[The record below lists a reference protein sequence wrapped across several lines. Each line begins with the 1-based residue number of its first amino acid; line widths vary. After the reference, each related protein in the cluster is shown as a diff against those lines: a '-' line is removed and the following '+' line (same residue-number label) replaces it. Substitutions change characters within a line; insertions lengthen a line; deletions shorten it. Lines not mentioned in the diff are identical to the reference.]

1 MKLTINPK
9 YLLIGGIFALT
20 LFSKPMQLLLLLA
33 LIVLLI
39 CSSYNEKMK
48 FLNMAEIFF
57 IVFYI
62 IYLTSILLHSL
73 FKNPDFDRILAA
85 FNSLIIGIVSLA
97 FYHYY
102 KNTTLE
108 LDKIL
113 KAFLFNGLILFFLG
127 GTYYYCLH
135 NNIQNISIFGR
146 DLIGSDWI
154 NGMHT
159 QRAMGFF
166 EYSNLIIPITVVT
179 NLYIYIYM
187 KLRNYSI
194 MTIGVVLLF
203 TFILPIGSGSR
214 AGIVAI
220 LAQMFILLLNTV
232 VVKKKTI
239 KFLLYIL
246 PFLLVIVMML
256 YFDNLLSIYYRI
268 INLRSG
274 SSESRFSLYKD
285 TVNIVI
291 NSSLLFGEGVKE
303 LWLNSDLPLG
313 SHSTYIGYFYKSGLL
328 GLMNIVPGLLLIFTN
343 IGRKAKQSAFYYEI
357 VGTLITLFSFFA
369 LEDLD
374 GANWLIVF
382 IFTVLGILENKDFYS
397 QLKRWKS

>member
-179 NLYIYIYM
+179 NLYIYIYE
-187 KLRNYSI
+187 
-194 MTIGVVLLF
+194 
-203 TFILPIGSGSR
+203 
-214 AGIVAI
+214 
-220 LAQMFILLLNTV
+220 
-232 VVKKKTI
+232 VKKLFNYDHRCCI
-239 KFLLYIL
+239 IIY
-246 PFLLVIVMML
+246 L
-256 YFDNLLSIYYRI
+256 YFTYWIGLQ
-268 INLRSG
+268 G
-274 SSESRFSLYKD
+274 W
-285 TVNIVI
+285 
-291 NSSLLFGEGVKE
+291 NSS
-303 LWLNSDLPLG
+303 
-313 SHSTYIGYFYKSGLL
+313 YIGADVYSSSKYSCRKEENYKIF
-328 GLMNIVPGLLLIFTN
+328 IVHTSVSTSNSNDVIF
-343 IGRKAKQSAFYYEI
+343 
-357 VGTLITLFSFFA
+357 
-369 LEDLD
+369 
-374 GANWLIVF
+374 
-382 IFTVLGILENKDFYS
+382 
-397 QLKRWKS
+397 

>member
-1 MKLTINPK
+1 
-9 YLLIGGIFALT
+9 
-20 LFSKPMQLLLLLA
+20 
-33 LIVLLI
+33 
-39 CSSYNEKMK
+39 
-48 FLNMAEIFF
+48 
-57 IVFYI
+57 
-62 IYLTSILLHSL
+62 
-73 FKNPDFDRILAA
+73 RILAA

-291 NSSLLFGEGVKE
+291 NNSLLFGEGVKE

>member
-179 NLYIYIYM
+179 
-187 KLRNYSI
+187 
-194 MTIGVVLLF
+194 
-203 TFILPIGSGSR
+203 
-214 AGIVAI
+214 
-220 LAQMFILLLNTV
+220 
-232 VVKKKTI
+232 
-239 KFLLYIL
+239 
-246 PFLLVIVMML
+246 
-256 YFDNLLSIYYRI
+256 LS
-268 INLRSG
+268 
-274 SSESRFSLYKD
+274 
-285 TVNIVI
+285 
-291 NSSLLFGEGVKE
+291 
-303 LWLNSDLPLG
+303 
-313 SHSTYIGYFYKSGLL
+313 
-328 GLMNIVPGLLLIFTN
+328 LIH
-343 IGRKAKQSAFYYEI
+343 I
-357 VGTLITLFSFFA
+357 
-369 LEDLD
+369 
-374 GANWLIVF
+374 
-382 IFTVLGILENKDFYS
+382 
-397 QLKRWKS
+397 